1 MPHVSKNKLDENVLE
16 DLSQRLVFVLAEL
29 TERGAMDDF
38 LNDLL
43 TRTEKTMLVKR
54 LAIAIMLAEEYPFRI
69 ISLALKVSEA
79 TICAMRERIDKGGR
93 GFALVLRRLKKEEK
107 IEKILETLHKLVEVF
122 ALPPIAGKGRWR
134 LLDHGRKK
142 IKR

>member
-1 MPHVSKNKLDENVLE
+1 MPHVSKNKLDGDALQ
-16 DLSQRLVFVLAEL
+16 DLTRRLVSVLAEL

-43 TRTEKTMLVKR
+43 TRTEKIMLAKR

-79 TICAMRERIDKGGR
+79 TICAMRERMDKGGK
-93 GFALVLRRLKKEEK
+93 GFALVARRLEREQK
-107 IEKILETLHKLVEVF
+107 IEKILETINKLVRVF
-122 ALPPIAGKGRWR
+122 AMPPIAGKGRWR
-134 LLDHGRKK
+134 LLDTRLKRRKS
-142 IKR
+142 